1 MLRDF
6 ARKPERS
13 RGALLGWQKH
23 TRQAKGI
30 DRLADLITADLDDPT
45 VSFMVTDVTDLPL
58 ADAPIWA
65 IVGLWLL
72 AARLKKMT
80 GQSSASA
87 SASASAP
94 RYARSRART
103 ASL

>member
-6 ARKPERS
+6 ARKPGRS

-87 SASASAP
+87 SASAP

>member
-6 ARKPERS
+6 ARKPGRS

-30 DRLADLITADLDDPT
+30 DRRADLITADLDDPT
-45 VSFMVTDVTDLPL
+45 VSFMVTDVTDVTDLPL

-87 SASASAP
+87 P